1 MFVLQSLAGQ
11 DLTEEG
17 SAGDIKK
24 SIRIGLLISEEK
36 EKAALYGAE
45 MAVSEANK
53 NGGYFN
59 TPFQLEV
66 RSMEG
71 PWGTGSKQAVNLIF
85 DEEVWA
91 IMGSHDGRNAHLVE
105 QVTTK
110 ARIVFLS
117 AWATDPT
124 LSQAFTPWYF
134 SCVPN
139 DNQQADMLIEEVFVK
154 RKLSRVAVIYES
166 GYDSKQTM
174 NSFLKKLKISGF
186 SDPLKLVYDNTD
198 QNCSALLDQISK
210 ANINCVILFGMPST
224 SLKLV
229 RQIREKELN
238 ISLFGALSLLNDN
251 ELSDHELKNYEGV
264 VMITPGHWL
273 STMGTY
279 FIEKFQSLYGY
290 KPGAVSTYAYDGMSI
305 IIKAIRE
312 AGLDSDSI
320 QKSLIGIKYK
330 GVTGLIQFD
339 ENGNRVDPG
348 QLMEIKNGQP
358 EIYKCIT
365 P

>member
-1 MFVLQSLAGQ
+1 MCVMQALVGQ
-11 DLTEEG
+11 NVKTKENAVDNN
-17 SAGDIKK
+17 K
-24 SIRIGLLISEEK
+24 SVKIGLLISDEK
-36 EKAALYGAE
+36 AEAALYGAE
-45 MAVSEANK
+45 IAISEANE
-53 NGGYFN
+53 NGGFYN
-59 TPFQLEV
+59 KPFQLVV

-110 ARIVFLS
+110 AHIVFLS

-139 DNQQADMLIEEVFVK
+139 DNQQADMLIEEAFVK
-154 RKLSRVAVIYES
+154 RKLSRVAVISEN
-166 GYDSKQTM
+166 GYDSKQSL
-174 NSFLKKLKISGF
+174 NSFLKKTKISGF
-186 SDPLKLVYDNTD
+186 SDPLKLVYDNTE

-210 ANINCVILFGMPST
+210 ANVNCVILFGLPSS

-229 RQIREKELN
+229 QQIQQKGMNLNLFGTLSLLDEKEL
-238 ISLFGALSLLNDN
+238 
-251 ELSDHELKNYEGV
+251 SDQDLKRYEGV
-264 VMITPGHWL
+264 VMLTSGHWL
-273 STMGTY
+273 STRGSG
-279 FIEKFQSLYGY
+279 FIEEFQTTYGLM
-290 KPGAVSTYAYDGMSI
+290 PGAVAAYAYDGMNI
-305 IIKAIRE
+305 IIEAIKN
-312 AGLDSDSI
+312 AGLNRDSI
-320 QKSLIGIKYK
+320 QKSMAGIKYE

-339 ENGNRVDPG
+339 NKGNRINAG
-348 QLMEIKNGQP
+348 QLMEIKNGHP
-358 EIYKCIT
+358 EIHMCIA